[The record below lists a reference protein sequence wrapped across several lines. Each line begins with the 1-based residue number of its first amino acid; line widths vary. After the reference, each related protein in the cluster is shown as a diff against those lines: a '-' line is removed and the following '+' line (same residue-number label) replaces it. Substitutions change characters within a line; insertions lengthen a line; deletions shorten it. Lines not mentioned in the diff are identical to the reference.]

1 MGNRQQLSPRGAV
14 FVGSIAVLCG
24 VFPILVGLGILT
36 PSPGPDPPP
45 PPWVPVAAGIMFV
58 LAGLAVIL
66 DFGVAGGVGP
76 DGDFRPG
83 TPLAIR
89 GANLLLGLG
98 IVGLMTAV
106 FGWIAFGSGPRTFS
120 TTLAL
125 PFGVW
130 RNPHASEMMGRVTF
144 GIGTS
149 LLATMFLAC
158 GVVGIHRFVRAWR
171 GR

>member
-14 FVGSIAVLCG
+14 FVGGIAILCG

-36 PSPGPDPPP
+36 PSPGADPPP
-45 PPWVPVAAGIMFV
+45 PGWVPVAAGVMFI
-58 LAGLAVIL
+58 LAGVAVIL
-66 DFGVAGGVGP
+66 DYGVAGGVGP

-98 IVGLMTAV
+98 IVGLMTAE
-106 FGWIAFGSGPRTFS
+106 FGWIAFGRGPRTFS
-120 TTLAL
+120 STLVL

-130 RNPHASEMMGRVTF
+130 RTPHANEVTGRVVF
-144 GIGTS
+144 GIGAT
-149 LLATMFLAC
+149 LLAAMFLAC
-158 GVVGIHRFVRAWR
+158 GIVGIHRFVRAWR